1 MELSTLV
8 GRYLINFSKGL
19 AENHRYLS
27 LYWCSQ
33 SKVILVFGHQFGPY
47 SDFTSS
53 DNILCLW
60 CFLSLLHKR
69 KKFPKSTFNK
79 GPEIEEN
86 KQIIFLPIQ
95 ATDVVTEIS
104 NTHTHKEMYG
114 TKESIFS
121 FQLMLGFKKNNTLD
135 IVIWVIGKWVH

>member
-1 MELSTLV
+1 MV
-8 GRYLINFSKGL
+8 
-19 AENHRYLS
+19 
-27 LYWCSQ
+27 
-33 SKVILVFGHQFGPY
+33 VGHQFGPY
-47 SDFTSS
+47 SDSTSG

-79 GPEIEEN
+79 GPEVFERKIEIHWGEQTN
-86 KQIIFLPIQ
+86 NISIQ
-95 ATDVVTEIS
+95 ATDVVTEMS

-114 TKESIFS
+114 TKERTFS